1 MECQDCG
8 EELEEYV
15 VGKVGRKKLKLCEDC
30 ADVRREEDAVAE
42 EAESVMREMM
52 EYKGR

>member
-1 MECQDCG
+1 MLCADCG
-8 EELEEYV
+8 EEMDEYV
-15 VGKVGRKKLKLCEDC
+15 VVKVGRKKLKLCEEC

-42 EAESVMREMM
+42 EAEGVMREMM